1 MLVHGGVDDY
11 GGYLND
17 IWIFDILKLKWSPL
31 LYKGKFKLPQV
42 AFHSACLI
50 IKSNSIIHHNQLNV
64 YRYPEIGGK
73 QRGSRPKLEGVY
85 VFGGIDREGNYQN
98 TLWCIRI
105 GSKPVEI
112 LNLKTFGK
120 PPNPRMSCGMCYLN
134 ELNFLVIHGGKNDL
148 EERNEILNDIMLLDL
163 ENLHW
168 IKPVYNEDEFFPLC
182 GHFLFGY
189 ANSIYILCGFNN
201 DDGFSKFDFYNIEF
215 DVFKK
220 ENEFF
225 GGFY

>member
-1 MLVHGGVDDY
+1 
-11 GGYLND
+11 
-17 IWIFDILKLKWSPL
+17 
-31 LYKGKFKLPQV
+31 
-42 AFHSACLI
+42 
-50 IKSNSIIHHNQLNV
+50 
-64 YRYPEIGGK
+64 
-73 QRGSRPKLEGVY
+73 
-85 VFGGIDREGNYQN
+85 
-98 TLWCIRI
+98 
-105 GSKPVEI
+105 
-112 LNLKTFGK
+112 
-120 PPNPRMSCGMCYLN
+120 MSCGMCYLN

-168 IKPVYNEDEFFPLC
+168 INPVYNEDEFFPLC

-189 ANSIYILCGFNN
+189 ANSIYILGGFNN

>member
-1 MLVHGGVDDY
+1 
-11 GGYLND
+11 
-17 IWIFDILKLKWSPL
+17 
-31 LYKGKFKLPQV
+31 
-42 AFHSACLI
+42 
-50 IKSNSIIHHNQLNV
+50 
-64 YRYPEIGGK
+64 
-73 QRGSRPKLEGVY
+73 
-85 VFGGIDREGNYQN
+85 
-98 TLWCIRI
+98 
-105 GSKPVEI
+105 
-112 LNLKTFGK
+112 
-120 PPNPRMSCGMCYLN
+120 MCYLN

-215 DVFKK
+215 DVFKQ
-220 ENEFF
+220 ENDFF